1 MAKYTQTLQEYCQS
15 VYLGQQLQINPEGDW
30 YQIVAGMQESD
41 YYKIVRDYVLPNPL
55 PFYNESTIDKEEFI
69 RDFTDRFLYFEIGQ
83 DSFPKF
89 RQTLKA
95 WLRQDMPYYAQLYG
109 SQLSSLN
116 ELIDN
121 VNLVITRKGEI
132 SKKNG
137 TLARAGSTT
146 YGRTDTTKSTIT
158 NKSSIVPLG
167 SSATER
173 EISQQVTATPTA
185 GDTVTSSGTDS
196 TGYTDTY
203 TNLKDET
210 DITETH
216 TGHDG
221 HDIALAVEK
230 YRALI
235 VDINTA
241 IFDAMKAYG
250 LFMLVW

>member
-15 VYLGQQLQINPEGDW
+15 VYLGKQLQLNPEGDW

-132 SKKNG
+132 SNKNG

-235 VDINTA
+235 VDINTT

>member
-15 VYLGQQLQINPEGDW
+15 VYLGQQLQLNPEGDW
-30 YQIVAGMQESD
+30 YQIVAGMSESD

>member
-15 VYLGQQLQINPEGDW
+15 VYLGQQLEINPAGDW

-41 YYKIVRDYVLPNPL
+41 YYRIVRDYVLPNPL
-55 PFYNESTIDKEEFI
+55 PFYNESTLDKEEFI

-95 WLRQDMPYYAQLYG
+95 WLRQSMPYYGQLYG
-109 SQLSSLN
+109 SQLSGLN

-121 VNLVITRKGEI
+121 VNLVITRKGEL

-137 TLARAGSTT
+137 TLGRSGSTT
-146 YGRTDTTKSTIT
+146 YGRIDTTKSTIT

-167 SSATER
+167 SSDTER

-185 GDTVTSSGTDS
+185 GDSVTASGTDT

-221 HDIALAVEK
+221 HDIAQAVEK

-235 VDINTA
+235 VDMNTT

-250 LFMLVW
+250 LVMLVW